1 MPVRIKQRV
10 SDAERGQH
18 VREFEQL
25 RFDIVAVLLAWPG
38 SVCVTLRDVDRG
50 QSAVVRAP
58 PFVSRGPEQSDHAP
72 TLAARVTAV
81 LAAAHISRDITP
93 DSWIELSAS
102 AGGLSVSG
110 AISLTPVAT
119 KRVQFISI
127 GICPVANK
135 HGSNPLHEEVNR
147 VVANSDFG
155 STGSD
160 SFTKQSRNTRSRA
173 QDDSIR
179 KAVERWPM
187 FFLQFSDSTPNNRP
201 MNDVLDEQKGTL
213 PRLLRL
219 TRAVLHAFLEKHG
232 LRPKYS
238 QPRSKNSDARPFS
251 TEPVLGPRSR
261 HVSRPRSNS
270 AVRSGNL
277 AVDLATTRLDLT
289 SASNLRS
296 SSRSPF
302 SFWGRT
308 KSGVISDCKVELSS
322 KPGSPRPSDAQDEA
336 EESARNIIASR
347 RDESLLQAS
356 SAQVT
361 PPTAKEIG
369 NEDLPSRVYNTSN
382 TVQWRNPA
390 TDQIS
395 FFDDRTG
402 LEVAG
407 SVPLSNCHWSH
418 ASSSA
423 KQYSLV
429 TRPARPEFA
438 SPWLDQLVSTW
449 ENPVFPVAESS
460 IPTVGGEVSSFFG
473 NHAEELQEVVEGKVS
488 KALLAQAV
496 VVSQVDQKFILAKLP
511 ATPYSTADKSPSYSL
526 LIIDQHAADERCRVE
541 ALMRGYFQLQS
552 TDDRET
558 MCSWVA
564 VAEALDQPL
573 RFDVTCQDAVVL
585 TAIHAFFRHWG
596 IFYTITPQ
604 SERARDGGSEAAS
617 QRVEVTKLP
626 PSILERCRAEPRILI
641 DLLREEAWQL
651 HETHQ
656 PLLVPVPTT
665 NLDHITEDAAD
676 EDMWLS
682 RLHGCPRGILDMINS
697 RACRSAIMF
706 NDVLSHQECQDLL
719 SRLSTC
725 AFPFQCAHGRPSV
738 VPLISIS
745 MGSVEAFEDSNS
757 KLGRVLRK
765 RTKDSS

>member
-25 RFDIVAVLLAWPG
+25 KFDIVAVLLAWPG
-38 SVCVTLRDVDRG
+38 NVCVTLRDVVRG
-50 QSAVVRAP
+50 QSVVVRAP
-58 PFVSRGPEQSDHAP
+58 PFVSLGPGQADHAP

-81 LAAAHISRDITP
+81 LAAAHISRDIP
-93 DSWIELSAS
+93 PESWIELSAS
-102 AGGLSVSG
+102 TGGLSVSG

-135 HGSNPLHEEVNR
+135 HGTNPLYEEANQVI
-147 VVANSDFG
+147 ANSDFG
-155 STGSD
+155 SIGSD
-160 SFTKQSRNTRSRA
+160 SLPKQSRNT
-173 QDDSIR
+173 QDDSTR

-187 FFLQFSDSTPNNRP
+187 FFLHFSASTPDNKHID
-201 MNDVLDEQKGTL
+201 DVLDEQKGTL

-219 TRAVLHAFLEKHG
+219 TRAVLHAFLDKHG

-238 QPRSKNSDARPFS
+238 QPHSKSSDARPFS

-261 HVSRPRSNS
+261 HVSQPRSNS

-289 SASNLRS
+289 STSYLRS

-302 SFWGRT
+302 SFWERT
-308 KSGVISDCKVELSS
+308 KSGVISDSKVELSS
-322 KPGSPRPSDAQDEA
+322 KPSSPRPSDAQDEA

-347 RDESLLQAS
+347 RDESLLHAS

-369 NEDLPSRVYNTSN
+369 NEDLLNRIDNTLN
-382 TVQWRNPA
+382 TVRWRNPA

-395 FFDDRTG
+395 FFDGRTG
-402 LEVAG
+402 LEIARSG
-407 SVPLSNCHWSH
+407 PSPGCQESH
-418 ASSSA
+418 TSSSS
-423 KQYSLV
+423 KRYSLV
-429 TRPARPEFA
+429 TRPARPEPA
-438 SPWLDQLVSTW
+438 SSWLDQLMSTW

-473 NHAEELQEVVEGKVS
+473 NHTPALQEVVEGKVS

-511 ATPYSTADKSPSYSL
+511 ATPCSTAYKSPSYSL

-585 TAIHAFFRHWG
+585 TAIQALFKHWG
-596 IFYTITPQ
+596 IFYTITLQ

-626 PSILERCRAEPRILI
+626 PSILERCRAEPRLLI

-651 HETHQ
+651 HERHQ

-665 NLDHITEDAAD
+665 NLDHTTEDAAD
-676 EDMWLS
+676 EDRWLS

-738 VPLISIS
+738 VPLFSIG
-745 MGSVEAFEDSNS
+745 MGSGEAFDDSNS
-757 KLGRVLRK
+757 KLPLGRALSK
-765 RTKDSS
+765 WTKDSS